1 MSKLVINNKQHPTP
15 KTHNNLQFTLV
26 QVKLRFSVLIKPQQF
41 IFNYKFSISWFFF
54 RKMLSIYEKHPS
66 FACIYT
72 KSFALIRESYALT
85 REKYNFFL
93 YENELNRLSYES
105 PDSLMK
111 NSVPS
116 FYMYFH
122 YVVNISHWTAIFQKW
137 FHFSGNKS

>member
-1 MSKLVINNKQHPTP
+1 M
-15 KTHNNLQFTLV
+15 
-26 QVKLRFSVLIKPQQF
+26 LR
-41 IFNYKFSISWFFF
+41 
-54 RKMLSIYEKHPS
+54 IYEKHPP

-85 REKYNFFL
+85 REKYNFVL
-93 YENELNRLSYES
+93 YENEPNRLSYES

-122 YVVNISHWTAIFQKW
+122 YVVNISHWTAIFQK
-137 FHFSGNKS
+137 